1 MQVIRR
7 RHHRRLRDLKDLK
20 AALAKGSTLALIA
33 AAAATFAAS
42 AQTASADEA
51 AAAHT
56 AAAASAPQASGTP
69 GEPNVQDPWLAGWL
83 RLTPERRPVPLKPGV
98 DYGMDPAT
106 GKFVWPKATPEVHQG
121 QRFPGEMTTWDK
133 NSYTKN
139 VKVLAFYPGVD
150 SPFHAWN
157 NIIDFD
163 GHRYLYIHD
172 RDYLR
177 IMDVTDPVHGKV
189 VYSRGGV
196 WGPKGSSEPFDANN
210 VHGYLGGA
218 TIAWSKKLGKPVLV
232 ASFEIGRYGLMTE
245 KIDQPDK
252 VAAQR
257 HYNSLKG
264 FRVFE
269 MDGPLPNQWK
279 LIATRT
285 TDYRHPNAPIG
296 QQQGSGSLDAPEYY
310 GGKYMLVS
318 SAPDDSYALTEYPN
332 YLYSPGYQVWDM
344 SDPANPVFVTQI
356 AVPGQVLGNKTDEDA
371 YLMNP
376 RAGNRTSWMGS
387 RNPIFLPKPLEN
399 GGKIGFG
406 AMGGLGFYA
415 FDLSNPAKPKI
426 LSSVNTPPSY
436 AGTEFD
442 NADVSQYARTGY
454 VLTNGYPMNRDCY
467 EPFKDIYVIDAR
479 DPAHL
484 KVATTLPRPEVPEGA
499 PFTDFCQRGGN
510 FGPKR
515 ANAIGQPGGWRQG
528 IVPYSYY
535 SAGVQIFDVKDP
547 AHPKIAG
554 YFVPALA
561 DESQLPTYTLGKGV
575 FAIYT
580 EYDRNIIW
588 AFTENGAYALST
600 PLLGEPVL
608 GMPAKA
614 WPPR

>member
-1 MQVIRR
+1 MLEQQ
-7 RHHRRLRDLKDLK
+7 HRYLKTK
-20 AALAKGSTLALIA
+20 LAKGSALAFLV
-33 AAAATFAAS
+33 AAAATLAVG
-42 AQTASADEA
+42 AQA
-51 AAAHT
+51 AAADD
-56 AAAASAPQASGTP
+56 AAASAAASSPAAATGTPGTP
-69 GEPNVQDPWLAGWL
+69 GEPKVQDPYLAGWL
-83 RLTPERRPVPLKPGV
+83 RLTPDRSPKPLKPGV

-121 QRFPGEMTTWDK
+121 QRFPGELTTWDK

-157 NIIDFD
+157 NIADFD

-177 IMDVTDPVHGKV
+177 IMDVTDPANGKV

-196 WGPKGSSEPFDANN
+196 WGPKGSSEPFDPNN
-210 VHGYLGGA
+210 VHDYLGGA

-264 FRVFE
+264 FRVYE
-269 MDGPLPNQWK
+269 MDGPLPGQWK
-279 LIATRT
+279 LLATRT
-285 TDYRHPNAPIG
+285 TDYRHPDAPIG

-310 GGKYMLVS
+310 GGKYMIVS

-344 SDPANPVFVTQI
+344 SDPANPVFLTQI
-356 AVPGQVLGNKTDEDA
+356 SVPGQILGNKEDEDA

-387 RNPIFLPKPLEN
+387 RNPIFLPRPLEN

-406 AMGGLGFYA
+406 AMGGLGFYS
-415 FDLSNPAKPKI
+415 FDLTNPAKPKI
-426 LSSVNTPPSY
+426 LGNVNTPPSY

-479 DPAHL
+479 DPSHL
-484 KVATTLPRPEVPEGA
+484 KVATTLPRPEVPKGA

-515 ANAIGQPGGWRQG
+515 ANAIGQPGTWRQG
-528 IVPYSYY
+528 IVPYSFYN
-535 SAGVQIFDVKDP
+535 AGVQIFDVKDP

-561 DESQLPTYTLGKGV
+561 DESQLPSYTLGKGV

-600 PLLGEPVL
+600 PLLGAPVT
-608 GMPAKA
+608 GMPAKP